1 MGISRKAKR
10 DLTLSLALLGVIG
23 FFVYMIV
30 GTGGY
35 MKLRQCQQEVHRLE
49 QQNST
54 LHETQ
59 SALLEQISRLK
70 NDPREIERIAR
81 EQYQLARPGDII
93 VNTPRQTTRP

>member
-1 MGISRKAKR
+1 MTISRKAKR

-23 FFVYMIV
+23 FCAYMIV
-30 GTGGY
+30 GY
-35 MKLRQCQQEVHRLE
+35 MKLRQYQEQVRRLE
-49 QQNST
+49 VRNHD

-59 SALLEQISRLK
+59 TALLEQISRLK

-93 VNTPRQTTRP
+93 VNTPK

>member
-1 MGISRKAKR
+1 MTISRKAKR

-23 FFVYMIV
+23 FCAYMIV
-30 GTGGY
+30 GSGGY
-35 MKLRQCQQEVHRLE
+35 MKLRQYQEQVRRLE
-49 QQNST
+49 VRNHD

-59 SALLEQISRLK
+59 TALLEQISRLK

-93 VNTPRQTTRP
+93 VNTPK

>member
-1 MGISRKAKR
+1 KR

-23 FFVYMIV
+23 FCAYMIV
-30 GTGGY
+30 GSGGY
-35 MKLRQCQQEVHRLE
+35 MKLRQYQEQVRRLE
-49 QQNST
+49 VRNHD

-59 SALLEQISRLK
+59 TALLEQISRLK

-93 VNTPRQTTRP
+93 VNTPK

>member
-1 MGISRKAKR
+1 MAISRKAKR

-23 FFVYMIV
+23 FCAYMIV
-30 GTGGY
+30 GSGGY
-35 MKLRQCQQEVHRLE
+35 MKLRQYQEQVRRLE
-49 QQNST
+49 VRNHD

-59 SALLEQISRLK
+59 TALLEQISRLK

-93 VNTPRQTTRP
+93 VNTPK

>member
-1 MGISRKAKR
+1 MTISRKAKR

-23 FFVYMIV
+23 FCAYMIV

-35 MKLRQCQQEVHRLE
+35 MKLRQYQEQVRRLE
-49 QQNST
+49 VRNHD

-59 SALLEQISRLK
+59 TALLEQISRLK

-93 VNTPRQTTRP
+93 VNTPK

>member
-1 MGISRKAKR
+1 MTISRKAKR
-10 DLTLSLALLGVIG
+10 ELTLSLALLGVIG
-23 FFVYMIV
+23 FCAYMIV

-35 MKLRQCQQEVHRLE
+35 MKLRQYQEQVRRLE
-49 QQNST
+49 VRNHD

-59 SALLEQISRLK
+59 TALLEQISRLK

-93 VNTPRQTTRP
+93 VNTPK

>member
-1 MGISRKAKR
+1 MAISRKAKR

-23 FFVYMIV
+23 FCAYMIV

-35 MKLRQCQQEVHRLE
+35 MKLRQYQEQVRRLE
-49 QQNST
+49 VRNHD

-59 SALLEQISRLK
+59 TALLEQISRLK

-93 VNTPRQTTRP
+93 VNTPK